1 MRPRAK
7 RARDGLFVLVD
18 AVSGPGVVCATMTA
32 SNSPAPR
39 PAWRATLDERL
50 PILVHRNW
58 IVVADSAYP
67 WQASAGIE
75 TIVTGAD
82 HVAVV
87 RGVLEAI
94 AGSRHVRPVVHLD
107 AELPL
112 VPETHAPGVTACR
125 AALAKALGGLAI
137 VSLPHEE
144 IIARLGEAGH
154 SFCILLL
161 KTTLALPY
169 TSVFVRLDCGYWSA
183 EAEEA
188 LRSVIAASP

>member
-1 MRPRAK
+1 
-7 RARDGLFVLVD
+7 
-18 AVSGPGVVCATMTA
+18 MTTPT
-32 SNSPAPR
+32 SPAPR

-50 PILVHRNW
+50 PLLGHRNW
-58 IVVADSAYP
+58 IVVADAAYP
-67 WQASAGIE
+67 WQTSAGIE
-75 TIVTGAD
+75 TIDTGSD

-87 RGVLEAI
+87 RGVLEAV

-112 VPETHAPGVTACR
+112 VAEAYAPGITACR
-125 AALAKALGGLAI
+125 QALAAALGGLAT

-144 IIARLGEAGH
+144 IITRLDEAGRAFH
-154 SFCILLL
+154 ILLL

-183 EAEEA
+183 EAEAA
-188 LRSVIAASP
+188 LRAALAAPR

>member
-1 MRPRAK
+1 
-7 RARDGLFVLVD
+7 
-18 AVSGPGVVCATMTA
+18 MTA
-32 SNSPAPR
+32 PTSTTPR
-39 PAWRATLDERL
+39 PSWRATLEERL
-50 PILVHRNW
+50 PLLGHRNW

-75 TIVTGAD
+75 TIDTGSD

-107 AELPL
+107 AELPF
-112 VPETHAPGVTACR
+112 VPGVHAPGIASCR
-125 AALAKALGGLAI
+125 EALAGALGGLAT
-137 VSLPHEE
+137 VSLPHED
-144 IIARLGEAGH
+144 IIGLLDEAGRA
-154 SFCILLL
+154 FRILLL

-183 EAEEA
+183 EAEAA
-188 LRSVIAASP
+188 LRAAIAAAR

>member
-1 MRPRAK
+1 
-7 RARDGLFVLVD
+7 
-18 AVSGPGVVCATMTA
+18 MTA
-32 SNSPAPR
+32 SQSPAPR

-50 PILVHRNW
+50 PLLGHRNW

-75 TIVTGAD
+75 TIDTGSG

-94 AGSRHVRPVVHLD
+94 AGSHHVRPVVHLD
-107 AELPL
+107 AELPF
-112 VPETHAPGVTACR
+112 VEEAHAPGITSCR
-125 AALAKALGGLAI
+125 EALAAALAGLAT
-137 VSLPHEE
+137 VSLPHED
-144 IIARLGEAGH
+144 IIALLDEAGRA
-154 SFCILLL
+154 FRILLL

-183 EAEEA
+183 EAEA
-188 LRSVIAASP
+188 SLRAAIAMSR

>member
-1 MRPRAK
+1 
-7 RARDGLFVLVD
+7 
-18 AVSGPGVVCATMTA
+18 MTA
-32 SNSPAPR
+32 STSSAPS
-39 PAWRATLDERL
+39 PAWRITLDQRL
-50 PILVHRNW
+50 PLLGHRNW

-75 TIVTGAD
+75 TIDTGSD

-87 RGVLEAI
+87 RGVFEAI

-107 AELPL
+107 AELPF
-112 VPETHAPGVTACR
+112 VPEAHAPGIASCR
-125 AALAKALGGLAI
+125 DALAAALGGLAT

-144 IIARLGEAGH
+144 IIALLDEAGRT
-154 SFCILLL
+154 FRIVLL

>member
-1 MRPRAK
+1 
-7 RARDGLFVLVD
+7 
-18 AVSGPGVVCATMTA
+18 MTT
-32 SNSPAPR
+32 STFPAPG

-50 PILVHRNW
+50 PRLGHRNW

-75 TIVTGAD
+75 TIDTGSD
-82 HVAVV
+82 HVTVL

-107 AELPL
+107 AELPF
-112 VPETHAPGVTACR
+112 VAEAHAPGVTACR
-125 AALAKALGGLAI
+125 EALAGALGGLAT

-144 IIARLGEAGH
+144 AIGLLDEAGRA
-154 SFCILLL
+154 FRILLL

-183 EAEEA
+183 EAVAA
-188 LRSVIAASP
+188 LRSAIAATPQDT

>member
-1 MRPRAK
+1 
-7 RARDGLFVLVD
+7 
-18 AVSGPGVVCATMTA
+18 MTA
-32 SNSPAPR
+32 SQSPAPR

-50 PILVHRNW
+50 PLLGHRNW
-58 IVVADSAYP
+58 IAVADAAYP

-75 TIVTGAD
+75 TIDTGSD

-94 AGSRHVRPVVHLD
+94 AGSRHVRPIVHLD
-107 AELPL
+107 AELPF
-112 VPETHAPGVTACR
+112 VAEAHAPGIASCR
-125 AALAKALGGLAI
+125 EALAAALGGLAT

-144 IIARLGEAGH
+144 IIALLDEAGRT
-154 SFCILLL
+154 FRILLL

-188 LRSVIAASP
+188 LRIAFAASR

>member
-1 MRPRAK
+1 MTPSASARA
-7 RARDGLFVLVD
+7 
-18 AVSGPGVVCATMTA
+18 
-32 SNSPAPR
+32 
-39 PAWRATLDERL
+39 AWRATLDERL
-50 PILVHRNW
+50 PLLGHRNW

-75 TIVTGAD
+75 TIDTAED

-87 RGVLEAI
+87 RGVLQAI

-112 VPETHAPGVTACR
+112 VAEERAPGITACR
-125 AALAKALGGLAI
+125 EELAAALGGLAA
-137 VSLPHEE
+137 VWLPHEE
-144 IIARLGEAGH
+144 VIAKLDEAGRT
-154 SFCILLL
+154 FRILLL

-183 EAEEA
+183 EAEAA
-188 LRSVIAASP
+188 LRAAVAASR

>member
-1 MRPRAK
+1 
-7 RARDGLFVLVD
+7 
-18 AVSGPGVVCATMTA
+18 MTA
-32 SNSPAPR
+32 PTPPTPR

-50 PILVHRNW
+50 PLLGHRNW

-75 TIVTGAD
+75 TIDTGSN
-82 HVAVV
+82 HVDVV

-94 AGSRHVRPVVHLD
+94 AESRHVRPVVHLD

-112 VPETHAPGVTACR
+112 VAEAYAPGITACR
-125 AALAKALGGLAI
+125 KDLAAALGGLAT

-144 IIARLGEAGH
+144 IIALLDEAGRV
-154 SFCILLL
+154 FRVLLL

-169 TSVFVRLDCGYWSA
+169 TSVFAQLDCAYWSA
-183 EAEEA
+183 EAEKA
-188 LRSVIAASP
+188 LRAAIAASR

>member
-1 MRPRAK
+1 
-7 RARDGLFVLVD
+7 
-18 AVSGPGVVCATMTA
+18 MTA
-32 SNSPAPR
+32 PTSLDPR

-50 PILVHRNW
+50 PLMGHRNW

-67 WQASAGIE
+67 WQSSAGIE
-75 TIVTGAD
+75 TIVTGQD

-107 AELPL
+107 AELPF
-112 VPETHAPGVTACR
+112 VAEAHAPGVTACR
-125 AALAKALGGLAI
+125 EALAAALSGIEA

-144 IIARLGEAGH
+144 IIALLDGAGRA
-154 SFCILLL
+154 FRILLL

-183 EAEEA
+183 EAEAA
-188 LRSVIAASP
+188 LRAGIAAAR

>member
-1 MRPRAK
+1 MIA
-7 RARDGLFVLVD
+7 
-18 AVSGPGVVCATMTA
+18 STA
-32 SNSPAPR
+32 PAPR

-50 PILVHRNW
+50 PLLGHRNW

-75 TIVTGAD
+75 TIDTGQD
-82 HVAVV
+82 HVEVV
-87 RGVLEAI
+87 HGVLGAI

-112 VPETHAPGVTACR
+112 VREEHAPGITACR
-125 AALAKALGGLAI
+125 EALTAALGGLAT

-144 IIARLGEAGH
+144 IIALLDEAGRA
-154 SFCILLL
+154 FRILLL

-188 LRSVIAASP
+188 LRVAIAAAR

>member
-1 MRPRAK
+1 
-7 RARDGLFVLVD
+7 
-18 AVSGPGVVCATMTA
+18 MTA
-32 SNSPAPR
+32 STSPAPR
-39 PAWRATLDERL
+39 PAWRATLNERL
-50 PILVHRNW
+50 PLFGHRNW

-75 TIVTGAD
+75 TIDTGSD
-82 HVAVV
+82 HVTVL

-107 AELPL
+107 AELPF
-112 VPETHAPGVTACR
+112 VAEAHAPGVTACR
-125 AALAKALGGLAI
+125 AALAGALGGLAT

-144 IIARLGEAGH
+144 VIALLGEAGKV
-154 SFCILLL
+154 FRILLL

-188 LRSVIAASP
+188 LRIAIAASR

>member
-1 MRPRAK
+1 
-7 RARDGLFVLVD
+7 
-18 AVSGPGVVCATMTA
+18 MTA
-32 SNSPAPR
+32 SISPAPR

-50 PILVHRNW
+50 PLLGHRNW

-75 TIVTGAD
+75 TIDTGAD

-107 AELPL
+107 AELPF
-112 VPETHAPGVTACR
+112 VPEAHAPGITILREALT
-125 AALAKALGGLAI
+125 AALSGLASI
-137 VSLPHEE
+137 PLPHEE
-144 IIARLGEAGH
+144 IIARLDEAGRA
-154 SFCILLL
+154 FRILLL

-183 EAEEA
+183 EAEAA
-188 LRSVIAASP
+188 LRAAIAASR

>member
-1 MRPRAK
+1 MTPSPSTTARA
-7 RARDGLFVLVD
+7 
-18 AVSGPGVVCATMTA
+18 
-32 SNSPAPR
+32 
-39 PAWRATLDERL
+39 AWRSTLDERL
-50 PILVHRNW
+50 PLLGHRNW

-75 TIVTGAD
+75 TIDTGED

-87 RGVLEAI
+87 RGVLQAI

-112 VPETHAPGVTACR
+112 VAEAHAPGITACR
-125 AALAKALGGLAI
+125 QDLAAALGALAA

-144 IIARLGEAGH
+144 IIARLDEAGRT
-154 SFCILLL
+154 FRILLL

-183 EAEEA
+183 EAEAA
-188 LRSVIAASP
+188 LRAAIAASR

>member
-1 MRPRAK
+1 
-7 RARDGLFVLVD
+7 
-18 AVSGPGVVCATMTA
+18 MTA
-32 SNSPAPR
+32 STSPAPR
-39 PAWRATLDERL
+39 LAWRATLDERL
-50 PILVHRNW
+50 PLFGHRNW

-75 TIVTGAD
+75 TIDTGSD

-87 RGVLEAI
+87 RGVLEAV

-107 AELPL
+107 AELPF
-112 VPETHAPGVTACR
+112 VAEAYAPGITSCR
-125 AALAKALGGLAI
+125 EALAAALSGTET

-144 IIARLGEAGH
+144 VIALLDEAGRA
-154 SFCILLL
+154 FRILLL

-183 EAEEA
+183 EAEA
-188 LRSVIAASP
+188 SLRAAIAGSR